1 MKITTECG
9 FCHRRARTVAA
20 AAFLAAAVSSPARAN
35 NFAPDIEVIEGND
48 ATFKI
53 TMPFALRANVRWSY
67 ETEDGTAT
75 WAQDYSASSGHL
87 VMQSGDMTGAVEVE
101 TSGDSVADDGETFK
115 LRLYNLQMQR
125 GNGQWVSERVF
136 GLPSEKTITATIK
149 E

>member
-9 FCHRRARTVAA
+9 FCHRRARIVAA
-20 AAFLAAAVSSPARAN
+20 VAFLVAAVSSPAVAN

-48 ATFKI
+48 ATFKV
-53 TMPFALRANVRWSY
+53 TMPFGLRANVRWSY

-87 VMQSGDMTGAVEVE
+87 VIQSGDTTGAVEVE

-125 GNGQWVSERVF
+125 ANGQWASESVY
-136 GLPSEKTITATIK
+136 GIPGEKTITATIR